1 MRRVTLRDVRSSV
14 RPRPR
19 RLARLL
25 AAGPLLL
32 CGVLACGAPKAA
44 SPLPTPST
52 APALTCATS
61 ERVTSPL
68 GGATP
73 VSYGAPAV
81 SGGQSPVVVSCLPAS
96 GSVFPLGA
104 TTVTCTATD
113 ALQRV
118 ASCLLTVTVVP
129 PPVIQVTRF
138 VAFGDSI
145 TAGEDGTATQTVGL
159 SDLNPIILI
168 GREYPTVLQT
178 SLRARYTTQTGS
190 LAVANAGL
198 PGEMTGAADTLTRF
212 TRDVLRSSA
221 QSLLLMEGANDLFD
235 AYFGNTTA
243 IPLAI
248 SNLQT
253 MIRQAK
259 GAGLRVYLATLPPQN
274 PTGACVPVC
283 RGIAAGLVPG
293 FNDKLR
299 ALAVAEGVTLV
310 DVYREFD
317 GDLSLLSTDGLH
329 PNALGFE
336 RIATAFFTAVKST
349 LES

>member
-1 MRRVTLRDVRSSV
+1 MRRLKSDRVRVSVRSCP
-14 RPRPR
+14 PRP
-19 RLARLL
+19 ASLL
-25 AAGPLLL
+25 ASGLLVL
-32 CGVLACGAPKAA
+32 CGIVACGAPKATT
-44 SPLPTPST
+44 PLPTPST
-52 APALTCATS
+52 APVLTCATS

-68 GGATP
+68 GGATA

-81 SGGQSPVVVSCLPAS
+81 SGGQFPVVVSCLPAS

-118 ASCLLTVTVVP
+118 ASCLLTVTVVA
-129 PPVIQVTRF
+129 PPVIQLTRF

-159 SDLNPIILI
+159 SGLNPVILF

-190 LAVANAGL
+190 LAVTNAGL
-198 PGEMTGAADTLTRF
+198 PGEMVGAPDTLTRF

-235 AYFGNTTA
+235 AYFGNATA
-243 IPLAI
+243 IPLALA
-248 SNLQT
+248 NVQT

-274 PTGACVPVC
+274 PNACIPVC
-283 RGIAAGLVPG
+283 RGRAASLVPG
-293 FNDKLR
+293 YNDKLR
-299 ALAVAEGVTLV
+299 SLAAVEGVTLV
-310 DVYREFD
+310 DVYLDFG

-329 PNALGFE
+329 PNTFGFE
-336 RIATAFFTAVKST
+336 RIASSFFAALRAT